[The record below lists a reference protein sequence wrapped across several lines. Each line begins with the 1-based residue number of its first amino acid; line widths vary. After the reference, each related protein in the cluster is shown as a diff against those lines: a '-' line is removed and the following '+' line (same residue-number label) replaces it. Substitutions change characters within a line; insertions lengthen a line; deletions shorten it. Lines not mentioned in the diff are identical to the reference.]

1 MAVAA
6 VSRYMY
12 GKALQYASAEL
23 QADRVMAAVSQDGG
37 ALERGPER
45 GPAPEPE
52 PASSVRK
59 KVVGALQVLQS
70 SESCCFLMR
79 LWRMPTSCFH
89 SFIIDGRGEPLSGQP
104 LRKLRTL
111 EPKALRFWA
120 VQEASPAKKKKS

>member
-1 MAVAA
+1 
-6 VSRYMY
+6 
-12 GKALQYASAEL
+12 
-23 QADRVMAAVSQDGG
+23 MAAVSQDGG

-52 PASSVRK
+52 PASGVRK

-79 LWRMPTSCFH
+79 LCELCFH
-89 SFIIDGRGEPLSGQP
+89 SFSFIIDGRGEPLSGQP

-120 VQEASPAKKKKS
+120 VKEASLNQRKRKKS